1 MPARPVVDRLAP
13 QSHNMRM
20 RLQTV
25 EALGWTQIASAE
37 APPPLPL
44 LEAASLWL
52 IMEPLGKA
60 LVGQDTCH
68 ALRYVTVKPYLLS
81 SYAKH
86 AVHPTGSRVSFEAE
100 SS

>member
-60 LVGQDTCH
+60 LVGQDTCR
-68 ALRYVTVKPYLLS
+68 ALGHVTVKPYL
-81 SYAKH
+81 SYRYAP
-86 AVHPTGSRVSFEAE
+86 AARQGCRLRVPFSRDWP
-100 SS
+100 